1 MQVGYQISTGRPRL
15 KRNHR
20 QEGIPPSWLRLIVSA
35 CQCQTGYRWLRNA
48 IVGMRGYS
56 ASESGALQI
65 ARRTHLVSRANRK
78 WKGWR
83 ARLGRIHVTHV
94 CQNGAFRA
102 SSGRGPP
109 LTFLS
114 RIGCRGRLI
123 ASTSLKTLFSQIFIR
138 RSLSR
143 HSDLLRVPATTASS
157 AAENETRSA
166 LEGTADPIGV
176 PRGHQQHERAYEH

>member
-1 MQVGYQISTGRPRL
+1 
-15 KRNHR
+15 
-20 QEGIPPSWLRLIVSA
+20 
-35 CQCQTGYRWLRNA
+35 
-48 IVGMRGYS
+48 MRGYS
-56 ASESGALQI
+56 ESESGALQI
-65 ARRTHLVSRANRK
+65 TRRTHLVSRANRK
-78 WKGWR
+78 WNGWR
-83 ARLGRIHVTHV
+83 ARLERIHVTHV

-123 ASTSLKTLFSQIFIR
+123 ARTSLKTLFSQNFLR

-143 HSDLLRVPATTASS
+143 HPDLLRVPATTASS
-157 AAENETRSA
+157 AAENETKSA